1 MIALNYLDPIC
12 VDGDGCLGLAMYPI
26 DLTCTHITLA
36 DDPDLAEVG
45 RPAPRR
51 DDSGV
56 VLPCGKGSVK
66 PGLTRH
72 PSDAPA
78 PARGQSPQPT

>member
-12 VDGDGCLGLAMYPI
+12 VDGDGCLGPTMYPI
-26 DLTCTHITLA
+26 DVPHAHITLT
-36 DDPDLAEVG
+36 DDPDLAEIG
-45 RPAPRR
+45 RPTPRW

-56 VLPCGKGSVK
+56 VPPCGKGSVE
-66 PGLTRH
+66 PGLTHH